1 MKSFDGINKGTE
13 LQQKYFRTRSRTI
26 LTCITC
32 NKEYEEIA
40 SREARGSKYCSKKC
54 RKQSDLFKN
63 MPDEAKKARAK
74 KISEKVKA
82 GNGWK
87 TREHNKQVKLMTT
100 ALKVFNTHAPR
111 GLSPRETSEIRGMIA
126 EFVTEQ
132 IVVANEVVMHDKEWT
147 PTQARVFGMLLNKVI
162 PDLNSNHTKL
172 EVETKDITHLS
183 RAELEEIAAGAKL
196 IEHEPRT
203 NEEANEEK

>member
-1 MKSFDGINKGTE
+1 METSEKPKKP
-13 LQQKYFRTRSRTI
+13 LRTKLI
-26 LTCITC
+26 CITC
-32 NKEYEEIA
+32 NKEYMEKP
-40 SREARGSKYCSKKC
+40 SRVARGSKFCSKKC
-54 RKQSDLFKN
+54 VNHKQVYEKIADHI
-63 MPDEAKKARAK
+63 KKERGK
-74 KISEKVKA
+74 KISEKVSKA
-82 GNGWK
+82 QGWK
-87 TREHNKQVKLMTT
+87 TREINKQVKLMTT

-172 EVETKDITHLS
+172 EVETKDITHLT

-196 IEHEPRT
+196 IEHEPQS
-203 NEEANEEK
+203 NE